1 LIYKKPGGF
10 SIDNKPSQN
19 HKNMANTDN
28 QCKDLLVENDY
39 VKSTNHLEKLMN
51 LQKNTQESVYGYDFK
66 NLSLGEIKDFWLWNT
81 RAIED
86 EISEAYDALGGVSNN
101 GETSIGN
108 AVWKPW
114 KSNHKKAYSMKI
126 SDLSE
131 GDLKELKMELVDIQH
146 FLFNMMIS
154 VGMTAE
160 ELYNYYCSKN
170 KENIRRQENNY

>member
-1 LIYKKPGGF
+1 MIYKKPGGF
-10 SIDNKPSQN
+10 SLDNKPSQN

>member
-1 LIYKKPGGF
+1 
-10 SIDNKPSQN
+10 
-19 HKNMANTDN
+19 MANIDN

-39 VKSTNHLEKLMN
+39 VTSTNHLEKLMT
-51 LQKNTQESVYGYDFK
+51 LQKNTQEGVYGYKFD
-66 NLSLGEIKDFWLWNT
+66 NLTLGEIKDFWLWNT

-114 KSNHKKAYSMKI
+114 KSNHKKAYEMKI

-131 GDLKELKMELVDIQH
+131 DDIKELKMELVDIQH
-146 FLFNMMIS
+146 FIFNMMVS

-160 ELYNYYCSKN
+160 ELYNFYLSKN
-170 KENIRRQENNY
+170 KENIARQKRGY

>member
-1 LIYKKPGGF
+1 
-10 SIDNKPSQN
+10 
-19 HKNMANTDN
+19 MANTDN
-28 QCKDLLVENDY
+28 ECKDLLVENDY

-51 LQKNTQESVYGYDFK
+51 LQKNTQEGVYGYDFK
-66 NLSLGEIKDFWLWNT
+66 NLTLGEIKDFWLWNT
-81 RAIED
+81 RAIDD

-114 KSNHKKAYSMKI
+114 KSNYKKGYEMKI
-126 SDLSE
+126 SDLS
-131 GDLKELKMELVDIQH
+131 DDDRKELKMELVDIQH

-154 VGMTAE
+154 VGMNAE
-160 ELYNYYCSKN
+160 ELYNYYISKN

>member
-1 LIYKKPGGF
+1 
-10 SIDNKPSQN
+10 
-19 HKNMANTDN
+19 MANTDN

-160 ELYNYYCSKN
+160 ELYNFYLSKN
-170 KENIRRQENNY
+170 KENVARQKRGY

>member
-1 LIYKKPGGF
+1 
-10 SIDNKPSQN
+10 
-19 HKNMANTDN
+19 MANSDN
-28 QCKDLLVENDY
+28 QCKDLLIEGDY
-39 VKSTNHLEKLMN
+39 AKSTHHLDTLMK
-51 LQKNTQESVYGYDFK
+51 LQKDTQENVYGYDFA

-81 RAIED
+81 RAIDD

-114 KSNHKKAYSMKI
+114 KSNYKKGYEMKV

-131 GDLKELKMELVDIQH
+131 DDVKELKMELVDIQH

-154 VGMTAE
+154 VGMNAE
-160 ELYNYYCSKN
+160 ELYDYYLSKN
-170 KENIRRQENNY
+170 KENIRRANSGY

>member
-1 LIYKKPGGF
+1 
-10 SIDNKPSQN
+10 
-19 HKNMANTDN
+19 MANIDN

-39 VKSTNHLEKLMN
+39 VKSTHHLEKLMN
-51 LQKNTQESVYGYDFK
+51 LQKNTQEGVYGYQFD
-66 NLSLGEIKDFWLWNT
+66 NLTLGEIKDFWLWNT

-108 AVWKPW
+108 AGWKPW
-114 KSNHKKAYSMKI
+114 KSNHKKAYEMKI

-131 GDLKELKMELVDIQH
+131 DDVKELKMELVDIQH
-146 FLFNMMIS
+146 FIFNMMVS

-160 ELYNYYCSKN
+160 ELYNYYISKN

>member
-1 LIYKKPGGF
+1 
-10 SIDNKPSQN
+10 
-19 HKNMANTDN
+19 MANTDN

-39 VKSTNHLEKLMN
+39 VKSTHHLGTLMT
-51 LQKNTQESVYGYDFK
+51 LQKNTQEEVYGYDFA
-66 NLSLGEIKDFWLWNT
+66 NLTLGEIKDFWLWNT
-81 RAIED
+81 RAIDD

-114 KSNHKKAYSMKI
+114 KSNHKKAYTMKI
-126 SDLSE
+126 SDLSPE
-131 GDLKELKMELVDIQH
+131 DVKELKMELVDIQH

-160 ELYNYYCSKN
+160 ELYNFYISKN

>member
-1 LIYKKPGGF
+1 
-10 SIDNKPSQN
+10 
-19 HKNMANTDN
+19 MANSDN
-28 QCKDLLVENDY
+28 QCKDLIIEGDY
-39 VKSTNHLEKLMN
+39 AKSTLHLDTLMT
-51 LQKNTQESVYGYDFK
+51 LQKNTQENVYGYDFA

-81 RAIED
+81 RAIDD

-114 KSNHKKAYSMKI
+114 KSNYKKGYEMKV

-131 GDLKELKMELVDIQH
+131 DDVKELKMELVDIQH

-154 VGMTAE
+154 VGMNAE
-160 ELYNYYCSKN
+160 ELYDYYLSKN
-170 KENIRRQENNY
+170 KENIRRANSGY

>member
-1 LIYKKPGGF
+1 
-10 SIDNKPSQN
+10 
-19 HKNMANTDN
+19 MANTDN
-28 QCKDLLVENDY
+28 QCKDLPVEDDY
-39 VKSTNHLEKLMN
+39 VKSTHHLGTLMT
-51 LQKNTQESVYGYDFK
+51 LQKNTQEKVYGYDFA

-81 RAIED
+81 RAIDD

-126 SDLSE
+126 SDMSTE
-131 GDLKELKMELVDIQH
+131 DVKELKMELVDIQH
-146 FLFNMMIS
+146 FLFNMMVS
-154 VGMTAE
+154 VGMTAD
-160 ELYNYYCSKN
+160 ELYNYYLSKN

>member
-1 LIYKKPGGF
+1 
-10 SIDNKPSQN
+10 
-19 HKNMANTDN
+19 MANTDN
-28 QCKDLLVENDY
+28 QCKDLPVEDDY
-39 VKSTNHLEKLMN
+39 VKSTHHLGTLMT
-51 LQKNTQESVYGYDFK
+51 LQKNTQEKVYGYDFA

-86 EISEAYDALGGVSNN
+86 EISESYDALGGISNN

-114 KSNHKKAYSMKI
+114 KQNYKKAYSMKI
-126 SDLSE
+126 SDLPES
-131 GDLKELKMELVDIQH
+131 DLKELKMELVDIQH
-146 FLFNMMIS
+146 FVFNMMIS

-160 ELYNYYCSKN
+160 ELYNFYLSKN

>member
-1 LIYKKPGGF
+1 
-10 SIDNKPSQN
+10 
-19 HKNMANTDN
+19 MANTDN
-28 QCKDLLVENDY
+28 ECKDLLVENDY
-39 VKSTNHLEKLMN
+39 VKSTNHLEKLMT
-51 LQKNTQESVYGYDFK
+51 LQKNTQEGVYGYDFK
-66 NLSLGEIKDFWLWNT
+66 SLSLGEIKDFWLWNT
-81 RAIED
+81 RAIDD

-114 KSNHKKAYSMKI
+114 KSNHKKAYSMKV

-131 GDLKELKMELVDIQH
+131 DDQKELKMELVDIQH

-160 ELYNYYCSKN
+160 ELYNYYISKN
-170 KENIRRQENNY
+170 KEIIRRQENNY

>member
-1 LIYKKPGGF
+1 
-10 SIDNKPSQN
+10 
-19 HKNMANTDN
+19 MANSDN
-28 QCKDLLVENDY
+28 QCKDLIIEGDY
-39 VKSTNHLEKLMN
+39 VKSTHHLDTLMT
-51 LQKNTQESVYGYDFK
+51 LQKNTQENVYGYDFA

-81 RAIED
+81 RAIDD

-114 KSNHKKAYSMKI
+114 KSNYKKGYDMKI

-131 GDLKELKMELVDIQH
+131 DDVKELKMELVDIQH

-154 VGMTAE
+154 VGMNAE
-160 ELYNYYCSKN
+160 ELYNFYLSKN
-170 KENIRRQENNY
+170 KENIRRANSGY

>member
-1 LIYKKPGGF
+1 
-10 SIDNKPSQN
+10 
-19 HKNMANTDN
+19 MANTDN
-28 QCKDLLVENDY
+28 QCKDLIVENDY
-39 VKSTNHLEKLMN
+39 VKSTHHLEKLMT
-51 LQKNTQESVYGYDFK
+51 LQKNTQENVYGYDFA
-66 NLSLGEIKDFWLWNT
+66 NLTLGQIKDFWLWNT

-114 KSNHKKAYSMKI
+114 KSNHKKGYSMKVT
-126 SDLSE
+126 DLSPE
-131 GDLKELKMELVDIQH
+131 DQKELKMELVDIQH

-160 ELYNYYCSKN
+160 ELHNFYLSKN
-170 KENIRRQENNY
+170 KENIARQERGY